1 MADKFA
7 IVTGASTGI
16 GFELA
21 TLAVKNGYDLLIV
34 ADESLIVAAAD
45 DLRSHGGTVD
55 AIEADLA
62 TIEGV
67 DRLLAAAG
75 GRPVDLLCA
84 NAGRGL
90 GHAFLDQ
97 DVAEWRRVIDTN
109 VTGTIYLLQKVL
121 KDMVARNDGKVLVTG
136 SIAGFIPGSF
146 NAVYNGTKA
155 FMDNFTDAI
164 RNEIKDAKGVTLT
177 TLMPG
182 PVETEFFD
190 RADMLDT
197 SVGANP
203 KKSDPVD
210 VAKDGWDALMD
221 GQASVVSGWKNKIQ
235 QAVANVTPAGILAEQ
250 HRKMAEPGSATPE
263 ALAKAERADH

>member
-1 MADKFA
+1 MAEKFA
-7 IVTGASTGI
+7 IITGASTGI

-21 TLAVKNGYDLLIV
+21 NLAAKNGYDLLIV
-34 ADESLIVAAAD
+34 ADETLIVAAAD
-45 DLRSHGGTVD
+45 DLRSRGASVE
-55 AIEADLA
+55 ALEADLA

-67 DRLLAAAG
+67 DQLLAAAK
-75 GRPVDLLCA
+75 GRTIDLLCA

-109 VTGTIYLLQKVL
+109 VTGTVYLLQQVL
-121 KDMVARNDGKVLVTG
+121 RDMVARDAGKVLVTG
-136 SIAGFIPGSF
+136 SIAGFIPGTF

-155 FMDNFTDAI
+155 FVDNFTDAI
-164 RNEIKDAKGVTLT
+164 RNEIKHAKGVTLT
-177 TLMPG
+177 TLLPG

-203 KKSDPVD
+203 RKSDPVD
-210 VAKDGWDALMD
+210 VATDGWDALMD
-221 GQASVVSGWKNKIQ
+221 GKASVVSGWKNKIQ
-235 QAVANVTPAGILAEQ
+235 QAMANVTPAGILAEQ
-250 HRKMAEPGSATPE
+250 HRKMAEPGSASPE
-263 ALAKAERADH
+263 ALARAERADH

>member
-21 TLAVKNGYDLLIV
+21 SIAAENGYDLLVV
-34 ADESLIVAAAD
+34 ADEPLIDAAARD
-45 DLRSHGGTVD
+45 FRLHGSSVES
-55 AIEADLA
+55 IEADLS

-67 DRLLAAAG
+67 DALLAAAK
-75 GRPVDLLCA
+75 GRRIDLLCA

-90 GHAFLDQ
+90 GHGFLDQ
-97 DVAEWRRVIDTN
+97 EVADWRRVIDTN
-109 VTGTIYLLQKVL
+109 ITGTLYLLQNVL
-121 KDMVARNDGKVLVTG
+121 RDMVARDDGKVLITG

-146 NAVYNGTKA
+146 QAVYNGSKA
-155 FMDNFTDAI
+155 FIDSFADAI
-164 RNEIKDAKGVTLT
+164 RNEIKDAKGVTVT

-197 SVGANP
+197 SVGASES
-203 KKSDPVD
+203 KSDPAG
-210 VAKDGWDALMD
+210 VARDGWDALMK
-221 GQASVVSGWKNKIQ
+221 GEAHIVSGWKNKIQ
-235 QAVANVTPAGILAEQ
+235 AAAARVTPAAVLAEQ
-250 HRKMAEPGSATPE
+250 HRKMAEPGSAE
-263 ALAKAERADH
+263 S